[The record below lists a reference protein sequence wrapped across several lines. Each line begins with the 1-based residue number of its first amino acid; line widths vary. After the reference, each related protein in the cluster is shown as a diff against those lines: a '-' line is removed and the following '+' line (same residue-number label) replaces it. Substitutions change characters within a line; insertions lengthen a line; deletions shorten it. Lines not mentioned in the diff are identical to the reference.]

1 MGSVV
6 AVVVGFVAGSGT
18 NAGVGPAATMYAFP
32 SERGNCRVAEVAVGI
47 VWTVGEIYVEHG
59 TRLMPHRVVI
69 IGGGFGGLRAAQA
82 LDSADLDVLLVD
94 RRNFHLFQPLL
105 YQVATGG
112 LSPANISA
120 PLRDIL
126 SGQKNARV
134 LLAEIQSIDPQSRT
148 VSAGELVLPYD
159 SLIVATGTG
168 PNYLGHSNWAASAP
182 GLKSIEDATAIRSR
196 IISAFEAAER
206 EGTGAMK
213 PGQLTFVIIGGGPT
227 GVELAGAV
235 AELARDTLRHE
246 FRRIAPES
254 ARIIL
259 LEGADRLL
267 LTYPPEL
274 SSRARTQL
282 EKLGVTVRTGCMVE
296 DVEPHAVRVR
306 SAAGSEVIPS
316 CTILWSA
323 GTVGT
328 PLGAHLS
335 KSTGASLDRNG
346 RVLVNGELCIPGHPE
361 VFVIGDLAHAKNESG
376 ELLPATAPVAI
387 QQGQYAARLIRSR
400 LAGRTLLPFRFHDRG
415 QLATIGRKA
424 AVAHLPHLRLWG
436 WPAWLIWLFVHLMQL
451 VSFENRVLV
460 FVQWM
465 FNYITRNRSARL
477 ITDASPQDPLPHR

>member
-1 MGSVV
+1 
-6 AVVVGFVAGSGT
+6 
-18 NAGVGPAATMYAFP
+18 
-32 SERGNCRVAEVAVGI
+32 
-47 VWTVGEIYVEHG
+47 
-59 TRLMPHRVVI
+59 MPHRVVI

-82 LDSADLDVLLVD
+82 LDSADLNVLLVD
-94 RRNFHLFQPLL
+94 RRNYHLFQPLL

-120 PLRDIL
+120 PLRTIL
-126 SGQKNARV
+126 ARQSNARV
-134 LLAEIQSIDPQSRT
+134 LMAEIQAIDTQSKT
-148 VSAGELVLPYD
+148 VSAGDVALPYD

-196 IISAFEAAER
+196 IITAFEAAER
-206 EGTGAMK
+206 EGTAAMK
-213 PGQLTFVIIGGGPT
+213 PGRLTFVIIGGGPT

-267 LTYPPEL
+267 LSYPPEL
-274 SSRARTQL
+274 SVRARAQL
-282 EKLGVTVRTGCMVE
+282 ERLGVTVRTGCMVE
-296 DVEPHAVRVR
+296 EVEPRAVRVR
-306 SAAGSEVIPS
+306 SAQGRESIPA

-328 PLGAHLS
+328 PLGARLS
-335 KSTGASLDRNG
+335 ESTGAALDRHG
-346 RVLVNGELCIPGHPE
+346 RVMVNGELCLPDHPE
-361 VFVIGDLAHAKNESG
+361 VFVIGDLAHVKNEHG

-387 QQGQYAARLIRSR
+387 QQGQYAARLIRAR
-400 LAGRTLLPFRFHDRG
+400 LAGRTLPPFRFRDEG

-424 AVAHLPHLRLWG
+424 AVADLPWLRLWG

-477 ITDASPQDPLPHR
+477 ITDAASHDAPPLR